1 MFRMWG
7 MSKLAR
13 AEDVFAD
20 LTGIGW
26 FPVQIKVPRRELRQH
41 AQRAA
46 LHSGF
51 RVPSIWTKRFRMSIM
66 LLSSE
71 YCFPR
76 VESAGWEGEAE
87 GREPVAFHS
96 AASSCLAVCRLTS
109 PNAGRSPVGLVLVRI
124 LRLIEKIELRLR
136 RKTSHKWA
144 VTFIKTLPV
153 ILDFDES
160 LQAEWWGQSLY
171 SKR

>member
-1 MFRMWG
+1 

-20 LTGIGW
+20 LTGVGW
-26 FPVQIKVPRRELRQH
+26 FPVQIKVPRGELRQH
-41 AQRAA
+41 AQCAA
-46 LHSGF
+46 LRTAF
-51 RVPSIWTKRFRMSIM
+51 RVPSLRAKRFRMSIM

-76 VESAGWEGEAE
+76 VESAGSEAEAE

-109 PNAGRSPVGLVLVRI
+109 PNARRSPLEFVHILGLI
-124 LRLIEKIELRLR
+124 GKA
-136 RKTSHKWA
+136 SHK
-144 VTFIKTLPV
+144 
-153 ILDFDES
+153 
-160 LQAEWWGQSLY
+160 
-171 SKR
+171 